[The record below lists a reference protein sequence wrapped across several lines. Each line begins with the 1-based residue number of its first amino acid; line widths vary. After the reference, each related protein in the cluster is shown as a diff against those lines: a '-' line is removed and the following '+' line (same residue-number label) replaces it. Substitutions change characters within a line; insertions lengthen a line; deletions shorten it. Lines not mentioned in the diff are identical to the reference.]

1 MKEKKMDK
9 YRNCWNIT
17 IIFLLFMYYAK
28 DLVCQLINNEILYNN
43 NYEIAL
49 ENTKNAEDMVRKIIV
64 SEEYQE
70 KTEGYSVDQNG
81 SIDVYGT
88 TYNCLDYKN
97 RSVFERARTRLEK
110 EVYIDSCEVNIK
122 VLPFGIICYWEFDFE
137 NNEIVYAKLIQNKF
151 KICETND
158 DPVETSQS
166 IIKEI
171 NKDEIKEMLK

>member
-1 MKEKKMDK
+1 
-9 YRNCWNIT
+9 
-17 IIFLLFMYYAK
+17 MYYAK

-110 EVYIDSCEVNIK
+110 EAYIDSCEVNIK

-137 NNEIVYAKLIQNKF
+137 NNAIVYAKLIQNKF

-158 DPVETSQS
+158 DPVEISQS